1 MVVVVVVTMVVVVLM
16 IVLPWRVLLLVRHS
30 RDRPMALGRALAQHR
45 GCKGRSHASR
55 RDRYLP
61 DQGLLSG

>member
-30 RDRPMALGRALAQHR
+30 RDRPMALGRGARAVPR
-45 GCKGRSHASR
+45 V
-55 RDRYLP
+55 
-61 DQGLLSG
+61 QG